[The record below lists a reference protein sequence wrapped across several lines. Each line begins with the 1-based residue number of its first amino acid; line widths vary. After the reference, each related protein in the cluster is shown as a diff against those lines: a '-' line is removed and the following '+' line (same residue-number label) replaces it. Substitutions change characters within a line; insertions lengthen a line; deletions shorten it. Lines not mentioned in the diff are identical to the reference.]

1 MITLTTE
8 LIVIQIKNKKHLRI
22 INIILLLFILN
33 VLLVS
38 PANALINA
46 DEHRRVWNI
55 CLGINDKPSVAN
67 TKSCFD
73 EFSKAIDN
81 VEKLQ
86 KELKKKYDITFKHR
100 LLMHWGFNLNDPY
113 RHGPLREHIKKK
125 LEGVENREAR
135 EEAIF
140 DRIKNHWV
148 KKSRALIRKTERT
161 FSLSIKS
168 NSLATIIYDIH
179 IIADYTDEDID
190 PLPDLKFLVEKDL
203 IRHGIQKLFNG
214 TIQKNASNETIKKIK
229 LILRKPSSTVLY
241 LKNNY
246 SEDIAQIFTPRK
258 RSKLDDLMPAQ
269 RQAMEILIILKQDLP
284 VLFGKSFQTT
294 LSNKEITISYEESI
308 TEKATGL
315 LNKWW
320 GKRGTFHK

>member
-1 MITLTTE
+1 M
-8 LIVIQIKNKKHLRI
+8 
-22 INIILLLFILN
+22 
-33 VLLVS
+33 
-38 PANALINA
+38 
-46 DEHRRVWNI
+46 
-55 CLGINDKPSVAN
+55 
-67 TKSCFD
+67 
-73 EFSKAIDN
+73 
-81 VEKLQ
+81 
-86 KELKKKYDITFKHR
+86 
-100 LLMHWGFNLNDPY
+100 
-113 RHGPLREHIKKK
+113 
-125 LEGVENREAR
+125 EGVENRGAR

-294 LSNKEITISYEESI
+294 LSNKKIIISYEESI

-320 GKRGTFHK
+320 GKRGTSINK

>member
-46 DEHRRVWNI
+46 DEHRRVWNV

-113 RHGPLREHIKKK
+113 RHGPLREHIKKNWRVLK
-125 LEGVENREAR
+125 IEGRGR
-135 EEAIF
+135 
-140 DRIKNHWV
+140 KQY
-148 KKSRALIRKTERT
+148 LI
-161 FSLSIKS
+161 
-168 NSLATIIYDIH
+168 A
-179 IIADYTDEDID
+179 
-190 PLPDLKFLVEKDL
+190 
-203 IRHGIQKLFNG
+203 
-214 TIQKNASNETIKKIK
+214 
-229 LILRKPSSTVLY
+229 
-241 LKNNY
+241 
-246 SEDIAQIFTPRK
+246 
-258 RSKLDDLMPAQ
+258 
-269 RQAMEILIILKQDLP
+269 
-284 VLFGKSFQTT
+284 
-294 LSNKEITISYEESI
+294 
-308 TEKATGL
+308 
-315 LNKWW
+315 
-320 GKRGTFHK
+320 